1 MLDSSTVDANKDRIN
16 REGVSDIMPPRDCC
30 PEFFQRLHRIALTMP
45 HHSSENFLKLSLRDE
60 NDCHGVQHKTQS
72 RHLSDE
78 YNESFIHGF
87 LRLQIRQIPHT
98 YSPI

>member
-1 MLDSSTVDANKDRIN
+1 MRVYQISCPPATVALN
-16 REGVSDIMPPRDCC
+16 
-30 PEFFQRLHRIALTMP
+30 FFSVFIEIALTMP

-60 NDCHGVQHKTQS
+60 NDCHGVQHKTQP